1 MFLFPEKPFEPPA
14 ETNNEFCNYTV
25 IVCGWLSVCV
35 CVCLFTQYMCDL
47 VWECV
52 FSVSLSPMQ
61 DSKAG
66 HTRSVHNC
74 CTIHTVEPCTV
85 PLQLLISFWFK
96 ARVSIGWIL
105 FYLNKWHCVRLLKCC
120 HVFTCVILS
129 VNPLVFYWMY
139 LWNNHIFFL
148 KLMCMYEYMYPD
160 YLIPLH
166 VFHYFPSLVQKYNKK
181 WLEQCKTPLLRPD
194 MNTVMCSYNLLIIS
208 WTLSPS
214 NGPHWTLF
222 WKRWTEILKSCSNCV
237 MNHTYC
243 LFNWQS
249 QLKRQ
254 FFRSIKLL
262 FVVKMLKYNKVLC

>member
-1 MFLFPEKPFEPPA
+1 M
-14 ETNNEFCNYTV
+14 
-25 IVCGWLSVCV
+25 GDSVCV
-35 CVCLFTQYMCDL
+35 CVCVYLRST
-47 VWECV
+47 CV
-52 FSVSLSPMQ
+52 IWCESVCFLCPWVQ
-61 DSKAG
+61 CKIQKLDTPG
-66 HTRSVHNC
+66 L
-74 CTIHTVEPCTV
+74 CTTAAS
-85 PLQLLISFWFK
+85 LQLLISFWFK

-105 FYLNKWHCVRLLKCC
+105 FYLNKWRCVRLLKCC

-194 MNTVMCSYNLLIIS
+194 MNTVMCSYNLIIIS